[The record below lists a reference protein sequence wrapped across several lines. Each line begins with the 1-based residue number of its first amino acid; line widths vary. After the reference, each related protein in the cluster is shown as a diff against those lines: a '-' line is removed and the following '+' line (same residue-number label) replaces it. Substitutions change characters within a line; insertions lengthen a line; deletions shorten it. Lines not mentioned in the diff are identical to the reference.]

1 MRIKCLDCGHSE
13 EVTLDLFVK
22 IIGGATAG
30 FGFWAWVSFLFA
42 GTGFAMAICI
52 AIIAGGAAMLA
63 YKNEIID
70 WLVNKGFACKG
81 CGGQKWTAL
90 SPEMEQEI
98 NAQNAKIDDLVR
110 IVESIRASRDI
121 TDRQAQVLEK
131 ALTNSTTSF
140 EVIDG
145 SEHFKVLIR
154 AFAEA
159 KNTICIL
166 SGWIGSPLL
175 DAEIQMQFRAA
186 VNRGVRIFLG
196 FGWESSSGHEMSPTA
211 KSALNFVRSF
221 GSRRIMVAQ
230 FANHEK
236 VLVVD
241 DAYCIIGSNN
251 WLSNSTFRNSER
263 SVLVRIPSFASE
275 EAMRVETIVRQ
286 HENRYSKG

>member
-22 IIGGATAG
+22 LIGGATAG
-30 FGFWAWVSFLFA
+30 FGYWAWVSYLFA
-42 GTGFAMAICI
+42 GTGFAMAISI

-63 YKNEIID
+63 YKNEIIH
-70 WLVNKGFACKG
+70 WLVNKGFACKE

-90 SPEMEQEI
+90 TPEMEKEM
-98 NAQNAKIDDLVR
+98 NAKDAKIADLTR
-110 IVESIRASRDI
+110 IVESIRTSRDI
-121 TDRQAQVLEK
+121 SDRQARVLEN
-131 ALTNSTTSF
+131 ALTKSATSL

-145 SEHFKVLIR
+145 SEHFNVLKR

-159 KNTICIL
+159 KNTVCIL

-175 DAEIQMQFRAA
+175 DPEIQELIRAA
-186 VNRGVRIFLG
+186 VKRGVRIYLG
-196 FGWESSSGHEMSPTA
+196 FGWESSSGHEISRTA
-211 KSALNFVRSF
+211 KTALSF
-221 GSRRIMVAQ
+221 IKSLGSSQVMVAQ

-263 SVLVRIPSFASE
+263 SVLLRIPSVASE
-275 EAMRVETIVRQ
+275 EAKRVKAIVRQ
-286 HENRYSKG
+286 HRSLYGEG

>member
-70 WLVNKGFACKG
+70 WLINKGFACKG
-81 CGGQKWTAL
+81 CGGQKWAAL
-90 SPEMEQEI
+90 TPEMEREM
-98 NAQNAKIDDLVR
+98 NAKDAKIDDL
-110 IVESIRASRDI
+110 IFIIESIRASRDI
-121 TDRQAQVLEK
+121 SDRQAQVLEN
-131 ALTNSTTSF
+131 AVTNAITSL

-145 SEHFKVLIR
+145 SEHFNVLKR

-159 KNTICIL
+159 KSTVCIL

-175 DAEIQMQFRAA
+175 DAEIQQLLRAA
-186 VNRGVRIFLG
+186 AKRGVRIFLG
-196 FGWESSSGHEMSPTA
+196 FGWESSSGHEISPTA
-211 KSALNFVRSF
+211 KAALSFVRSL
-221 GSRRIMVAQ
+221 GNSRVMVAQ

-275 EAMRVETIVRQ
+275 EARRVEAIVRQ
-286 HENRYSKG
+286 HGS

>member
-13 EVTLDLFVK
+13 EVSLDLFVK
-22 IIGGATAG
+22 IIGGTTAG

-52 AIIAGGAAMLA
+52 AIIVGGAAMLA

-70 WLVNKGFACKG
+70 WLVNKGFACKM
-81 CGGQKWTAL
+81 CGGQKWAAL
-90 SPEMEQEI
+90 SPEMEQEM
-98 NAQNAKIDDLVR
+98 NAKDAKIDDLIR
-110 IVESIRASRDI
+110 IVESIRASRNI
-121 TDRQAQVLEK
+121 SDRQAQVLEN
-131 ALTNSTTSF
+131 ALTNSTTSL

-145 SEHFKVLIR
+145 SEHFNVLKR

-159 KNTICIL
+159 KNTVCIL

-175 DAEIQMQFRAA
+175 NTEIQQLLRAA
-186 VNRGVRIFLG
+186 VKRGVRIFLG
-196 FGWESSSGHEMSPTA
+196 FGWESSSGHEISPTA
-211 KSALNFVRSF
+211 KSALSFIRSLDS
-221 GSRRIMVAQ
+221 SRVMVAR

-275 EAMRVETIVRQ
+275 EAKRVEAIVRQ
-286 HENRYSKG
+286 HGS

>member
-1 MRIKCLDCGHSE
+1 MKIKCLDCGHSE

-30 FGFWAWVSFLFA
+30 FGFWAWVTYLFA

-70 WLVNKGFACKG
+70 WLVNKGFACKV
-81 CGGQKWTAL
+81 CGGQKWAAL

-98 NAQNAKIDDLVR
+98 NAKDAKIDDLIR

-121 TDRQAQVLEK
+121 SDRQAQVLEN
-131 ALTNSTTSF
+131 ALINSTTSL

-145 SEHFKVLIR
+145 SEHFNVLKR

-159 KNTICIL
+159 KNTVCIL

-175 DAEIQMQFRAA
+175 NAEIQQLLRVA
-186 VNRGVRIFLG
+186 VKRGVRIFLG
-196 FGWESSSGHEMSPTA
+196 FGYEYNASHEISPSA
-211 KSALNFVRSF
+211 KSALSFVRSL
-221 GSRRIMVAQ
+221 GSSQVMVAQ

-275 EAMRVETIVRQ
+275 EAKRVEAIVRQ
-286 HENRYSKG
+286 HGN

>member
-13 EVTLDLFVK
+13 EVSLDLFVK

-52 AIIAGGAAMLA
+52 AIIVGGAAMLA

-70 WLVNKGFACKG
+70 WLVNKGFACKM
-81 CGGQKWTAL
+81 CGGQKWAAL
-90 SPEMEQEI
+90 SPEMEQEM
-98 NAQNAKIDDLVR
+98 NAKDAKIDDLIR
-110 IVESIRASRDI
+110 IVESIRASRNI
-121 TDRQAQVLEK
+121 SDRQAQVLEN
-131 ALTNSTTSF
+131 ALTNSTTSL

-145 SEHFKVLIR
+145 SEHFNVLKR

-159 KNTICIL
+159 KNTVCIL

-175 DAEIQMQFRAA
+175 NTEIQQLLRAA
-186 VNRGVRIFLG
+186 VKRGVRIFLG
-196 FGWESSSGHEMSPTA
+196 FGWESSSGHEISPTA
-211 KSALNFVRSF
+211 KSALSFIRSLDS
-221 GSRRIMVAQ
+221 SRVMVAR

-275 EAMRVETIVRQ
+275 EAKRVEAIVRQ
-286 HENRYSKG
+286 HGS

>member
-13 EVTLDLFVK
+13 EVSLDLFVK

-70 WLVNKGFACKG
+70 WLVNKGFACKR
-81 CGGQKWTAL
+81 CGGQKWAAL
-90 SPEMEQEI
+90 SPEMEQEM
-98 NAQNAKIDDLVR
+98 NAKNAKIDDLIR
-110 IVESIRASRDI
+110 IVESIRASRDVS
-121 TDRQAQVLEK
+121 DRQAQVLEN
-131 ALTNSTTSF
+131 ALTNSTTSL

-145 SEHFKVLIR
+145 SEHFNVLMR

-159 KNTICIL
+159 KNTVCIL

-175 DAEIQMQFRAA
+175 DAEIQQLLRAA
-186 VNRGVRIFLG
+186 VKRGVRIFLG
-196 FGWESSSGHEMSPTA
+196 FGWESSSGHEISPTA
-211 KSALNFVRSF
+211 KSALSFVRSL
-221 GSRRIMVAQ
+221 GSSRVMVAR

-263 SVLVRIPSFASE
+263 SVLVRIQSFASE
-275 EAMRVETIVRQ
+275 EAKRVEAIVRQ
-286 HENRYSKG
+286 HGS

>member
-1 MRIKCLDCGHSE
+1 M
-13 EVTLDLFVK
+13 K

-81 CGGQKWTAL
+81 CGGQKWAAL
-90 SPEMEQEI
+90 SPEMEQEM
-98 NAQNAKIDDLVR
+98 NAKDAKIDDLIR

-121 TDRQAQVLEK
+121 SERQAQVIEN
-131 ALTNSTTSF
+131 ALTNSITSL

-145 SEHFKVLIR
+145 SEHFNVLMR

-159 KNTICIL
+159 KNTVCIL

-175 DAEIQMQFRAA
+175 DAEIQQLLRAA
-186 VNRGVRIFLG
+186 VKRGVRIFLG
-196 FGWESSSGHEMSPTA
+196 FGWESNSGHEISPTA
-211 KSALNFVRSF
+211 KSALSFVRSLDS
-221 GSRRIMVAQ
+221 SRVMVAQ

-241 DAYCIIGSNN
+241 DEYCIFGSNN

-263 SVLVRIPSFASE
+263 SILVRIPSFASE
-275 EAMRVETIVRQ
+275 EAKRVEAIVRR
-286 HENRYSKG
+286 HGS

>member
-81 CGGQKWTAL
+81 CGGQKWAAL

-98 NAQNAKIDDLVR
+98 NEKNAKIDDLIR
-110 IVESIRASRDI
+110 ILESIRASRDI
-121 TDRQAQVLEK
+121 TDRQAQVLAK
-131 ALTNSTTSF
+131 ALTNSNSATSF

-175 DAEIQMQFRAA
+175 DTEIQKQLRAA
-186 VNRGVRIFLG
+186 VKRGVRIFLG
-196 FGWESSSGHEMSPTA
+196 FGWESSSGHEMSQTA
-211 KSALNFVRSF
+211 KSALSFVRSF
-221 GSRRIMVAQ
+221 GSPGVMVAQ

-275 EAMRVETIVRQ
+275 EAIRVESIVRQ
-286 HENRYSKG
+286 HGS

>member
-22 IIGGATAG
+22 IIGGAAAG

-52 AIIAGGAAMLA
+52 AIISGGAAMLA
-63 YKNEIID
+63 YKNEIIN

-90 SPEMEQEI
+90 SPEIEHEI
-98 NAQNAKIDDLVR
+98 NAKNAKIADLTR
-110 IVESIRASRDI
+110 ILESIRASRDI
-121 TDRQAQVLEK
+121 TDIQAQVLEK

-140 EVIDG
+140 EVVDG

-175 DAEIQMQFRAA
+175 DVEIQKQLRVA
-186 VNRGVRIFLG
+186 VKRGVL
-196 FGWESSSGHEMSPTA
+196 
-211 KSALNFVRSF
+211 LSF
-221 GSRRIMVAQ
+221 TQ
-230 FANHEK
+230 N
-236 VLVVD
+236 
-241 DAYCIIGSNN
+241 
-251 WLSNSTFRNSER
+251 
-263 SVLVRIPSFASE
+263 
-275 EAMRVETIVRQ
+275 
-286 HENRYSKG
+286 

>member
-42 GTGFAMAICI
+42 GTGFAMTICI
-52 AIIAGGAAMLA
+52 AIIGGGAAMLA

-70 WLVNKGFACKG
+70 WLIKKGFACKG
-81 CGGQKWTAL
+81 CGGQKWAAL
-90 SPEMEQEI
+90 TPEMEREM
-98 NAQNAKIDDLVR
+98 NAKDAKIDEL
-110 IVESIRASRDI
+110 ICLIESIRASRDI
-121 TDRQAQVLEK
+121 SDRQARVLEN
-131 ALTNSTTSF
+131 AVTNSIKSL
-140 EVIDG
+140 EIIDG
-145 SEHFKVLIR
+145 SEHFNVLRR

-159 KNTICIL
+159 KSTVCIL

-175 DAEIQMQFRAA
+175 DAEIQQLIRAA
-186 VNRGVRIFLG
+186 TKRGVRIFLG
-196 FGWESSSGHEMSPTA
+196 FGWESGSGHEITPTA
-211 KSALNFVRSF
+211 KAALSFVRSL
-221 GSRRIMVAQ
+221 GNSRVMVAQ

-236 VLVVD
+236 VLVAD
-241 DAYCIIGSNN
+241 DTYFIIGSNN

-275 EAMRVETIVRQ
+275 EAKRVEAIVRQ
-286 HENRYSKG
+286 HGS

>member
-13 EVTLDLFVK
+13 EVNLDLFVK
-22 IIGGATAG
+22 IIGGATTG

-70 WLVNKGFACKG
+70 WLVNKGFACKV
-81 CGGQKWTAL
+81 CGGQKWAAL
-90 SPEMEQEI
+90 SPEMEKEI
-98 NAQNAKIDDLVR
+98 NAKDAKIDDLIR
-110 IVESIRASRDI
+110 TVESIRASCDI
-121 TDRQAQVLEK
+121 SDRQAQILETVLI
-131 ALTNSTTSF
+131 NSTTSL

-145 SEHFKVLIR
+145 YEHFNVLKR

-159 KNTICIL
+159 KHTVCIL

-175 DAEIQMQFRAA
+175 NEEIQQLLRAA
-186 VNRGVRIFLG
+186 VKRGVRIFLG
-196 FGWESSSGHEMSPTA
+196 FGYEYGSGHEISPNA
-211 KSALNFVRSF
+211 KSALSFVNSLD
-221 GSRRIMVAQ
+221 SSQVMVAK

-241 DAYCIIGSNN
+241 DAYFIIGSNN
-251 WLSNSTFRNSER
+251 WLSNSAFRNSER

-275 EAMRVETIVRQ
+275 EAKRVEAIVRQ
-286 HENRYSKG
+286 HVN